1 MYQASD
7 EAIAQL
13 IAAGESYRCEF
24 KSELSSKGDG
34 KEKICRTIC
43 AFAND
48 INASEAFGVI
58 ALGVNDDGTP
68 SGLTID
74 DALEQKILSIR
85 GEGKII
91 PFPSF
96 VTVRRM
102 YLGQAIL
109 CIEVQASVSTPVK
122 FDQRTWVRPGSRTD
136 QASAEE
142 ERRLSEKRRN
152 KDQPDDAQV
161 LEGFRLQDLNLDY
174 FKNQYLLQ
182 AFAPDVLQANGR
194 TVEERLASTKMAGY
208 GRDGALYPTVLGML
222 CLGLSPA
229 DAVPGAYVQFVR
241 FAGGD
246 ESSAVLDQQEIHG
259 NIADVIQSTEAKFNA
274 HNLVPIDFT
283 SQDREQRFAQYPK
296 VAFQQLFRNA
306 VMHRSYFGSN
316 APIRVFWF
324 NDRIRITNPGGPFG
338 MAMAEF
344 GQPYAVGYR
353 NPNLAGALKDLGF
366 VQRFGA
372 GIGLARSELQH
383 NGNPLLELDP
393 SANYVS
399 VTMRQRP

>member
-1 MYQASD
+1 MHNASD
-7 EAIAQL
+7 ETIAQL

-24 KSELSSKGDG
+24 KSDFSSKGDG

-48 INASEAFGVI
+48 INAREEFGVI
-58 ALGVNDDGTP
+58 ALGVNNDGTP

-74 DALEQKILSIR
+74 DELEQKVLSIR

-91 PFPSF
+91 PFPNF
-96 VTVRRM
+96 VTTRRM
-102 YLGQAIL
+102 YLGQTIL
-109 CIEVQASVSTPVK
+109 CIEVQPSISTPVK
-122 FDQRTWVRPGSRTD
+122 FDQRIWVRPGSRTD
-136 QASAEE
+136 QANAEE
-142 ERRLSEKRRN
+142 ERRLNEKRRN
-152 KDQPDDAQV
+152 KNQPDDAQV
-161 LEGFRLQDLNLDY
+161 LEGFRLHDLNLDY
-174 FKNQYLLQ
+174 FKNQYLMQ

-208 GRDGALYPTVLGML
+208 GRDGALCPTVLGML
-222 CLGLSPA
+222 CLGLSPT

-241 FAGGD
+241 FAGDD
-246 ESSAVLDQQEIHG
+246 ETSAVLDQQEIHG

-274 HNLVPIDFT
+274 HNQIPINFT
-283 SQDREQRFAQYPK
+283 SQDLEQRFSQYPK

-316 APIRVFWF
+316 APTRVYWF
-324 NDRIRITNPGGPFG
+324 NNRIRITNPGGPFG
-338 MAMAEF
+338 MGLEEF

-372 GIGLARSELQH
+372 GIGLARSELQK
-383 NGNPLLELDP
+383 NGNPSLELDA

-399 VTMRQRP
+399 ATMHQRP

>member
-1 MYQASD
+1 MYRASD
-7 EAIAQL
+7 ETIAHL

-24 KSELSSKGDG
+24 KSDFSSKGDG

-48 INASEAFGVI
+48 LNGNEEFGVI
-58 ALGVNDDGTP
+58 ALGVNDDGSP

-74 DALEQKILSIR
+74 DELEQKVLSIR
-85 GEGKII
+85 GEGKIL

-96 VTVRRM
+96 VTVRRQH
-102 YLGQAIL
+102 LGQAIL
-109 CIEVQASVSTPVK
+109 CIEVQPSISTPVK
-122 FDQRTWVRPGSRTD
+122 FDQRIWVRPGNVTH
-136 QASAEE
+136 QANAEE
-142 ERRLSEKRRN
+142 ERRLNEKRRN

-161 LEGFRLQDLNLDY
+161 LEGFHIHDLNLDY
-174 FKNQYLLQ
+174 FKNQYVVQ

-194 TVEERLASTKMAGY
+194 TQEERLASTKMAGQ
-208 GRDGALYPTVLGML
+208 GRDGVLYPTVLGML

-229 DAVPGAYVQFVR
+229 DAVPGAYVLFVR
-241 FAGGD
+241 FAGDD
-246 ESSAVLDQQEIHG
+246 ETSPVLDQQEIHG
-259 NIADVIQSTEAKFNA
+259 NIADVIQSTEAKFKA
-274 HNLVPIDFT
+274 HNQIPIDFT
-283 SQDREQRFAQYPK
+283 SQDREQRFSQYPK

-316 APIRVFWF
+316 APIRVYWF

-338 MAMAEF
+338 MGLEEF

-372 GIGLARSELQH
+372 GIGLARSELLS
-383 NGNPLLELDP
+383 NGNPPLELDP

-399 VTMRQRP
+399 MTMRKRA